1 MDKHNKLFIKGM
13 VCNRCISLLNKE
25 LSRLGLQVQ
34 SITLGEVTL
43 AENQPAIN
51 DTLLKTMLQENG
63 FDLLR
68 DKNELLTLQ
77 IKQLVEEGI
86 KTQAETGTPVKF
98 SKLISQGLNKS
109 YDSLSAFFSYSA
121 GVTLE
126 KYIILRRIDKVKEL
140 LVYTDKTLTDIAYE
154 LGYSSIAHLS
164 RQLKEVSG
172 FNATHYKKIRK
183 EKLAAAANNGDIAL

>member
-25 LSRLGLQVQ
+25 LSRLGLQIL

-43 AENQPAIN
+43 KEDQPVVDKVQIKN
-51 DTLLKTMLQENG
+51 MLQENG
-63 FDLLR
+63 FDLLL
-68 DKNELLTLQ
+68 DKNQLLTLQ
-77 IKQLVEEGI
+77 IKQLVDEGI
-86 KTQAETGTPVKF
+86 KVQTETGTPVKF

-109 YDSLSAFFSYSA
+109 YETLSTFFSFSA

-126 KYIILRRIDKVKEL
+126 KYIILRKIDKVKEL

-154 LGYSSIAHLS
+154 LGYSSISHLA

-172 FNATHYKKIRK
+172 FNSSYYKKIRR
-183 EKLAAAANNGDIAL
+183 EKLAAANNNSI

>member
-25 LSRLGLQVQ
+25 LSRLGLQIV

-43 AENQPAIN
+43 KEDQAVVNE
-51 DTLLKTMLQENG
+51 TELKNMLQQNG
-63 FDLLR
+63 FDLLP
-68 DKNELLTLQ
+68 DKNQQLTLQ
-77 IKQLVEEGI
+77 IKQLVDEGI
-86 KTQAETGTPVKF
+86 KTQTETGTPVKF
-98 SKLISQGLNKS
+98 SKLISNELNKS
-109 YDSLSAFFSYSA
+109 YESLSTFFSYSV

-126 KYIILRRIDKVKEL
+126 KYIILRKIDKVKEL

-154 LGYSSIAHLS
+154 LGYSSISHLA

-172 FNATHYKKIRK
+172 FNSSHYKKIRK
-183 EKLAAAANNGDIAL
+183 EKLDAAGG